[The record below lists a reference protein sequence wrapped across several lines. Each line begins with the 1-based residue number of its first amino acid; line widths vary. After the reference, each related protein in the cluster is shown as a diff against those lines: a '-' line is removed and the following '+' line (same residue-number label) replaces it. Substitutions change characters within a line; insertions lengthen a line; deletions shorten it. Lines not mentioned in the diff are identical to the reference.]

1 MVAVTALVASAGHFV
16 KFVQLGG
23 DTLATVLSICM
34 FTVPGVIIG
43 GQIGSR
49 IASKI
54 PQRSLEIGL
63 AILFILVA
71 ALTLG
76 QVIL

>member
-1 MVAVTALVASAGHFV
+1 
-16 KFVQLGG
+16 
-23 DTLATVLSICM
+23 VLSICL

-49 IASKI
+49 VASRI
-54 PQRSLEIGL
+54 PQHTLEIGL
-63 AILFILVA
+63 AVLFILVA

-76 QVIL
+76 QVLL

>member
-1 MVAVTALVASAGHFV
+1 M
-16 KFVQLGG
+16 LG
-23 DTLATVLSICM
+23 ICR

-49 IASKI
+49 VPGKI
-54 PQRSLEIGL
+54 PQHTLEVGL
-63 AILFILVA
+63 VVLFILVA
-71 ALTLG
+71 LLALG